1 MILPNILSISRILL
15 LAPIIIFF
23 ENGFFLL
30 SITTFILA
38 SITDFLDG
46 YIARKNNQTS
56 DAGALLDL
64 LSDKVFV
71 SVLLIWMTFNFESLV
86 ILLSTILIV
95 TREISISYLRLFILS
110 RSKETKDTKADSIGK
125 FKTTLQMFSLG
136 FLLSA
141 PLFPELFYFIFLGL
155 ILLSALISWYSFARY
170 LKKWIV

>member
-15 LAPIIIFF
+15 LVPIIIFF
-23 ENGFFLL
+23 ENDFFLL
-30 SITTFILA
+30 STITFILA

-56 DAGALLDL
+56 DTGALLDL
-64 LSDKVFV
+64 LSDKIFV

-86 ILLSTILIV
+86 ILFSTILIV

-110 RSKETKDTKADSIGK
+110 RSGEIKDTKADSMGK

-136 FLLSA
+136 LLLLA
-141 PLFPELFYFIFLGL
+141 PLLPELFYCIFLGL
-155 ILLSALISWYSFARY
+155 ILLSALISWYSFVRY
-170 LKKWIV
+170 SKKWIV